1 MPVFTARKT
10 LTVLVVGSRGVGK
23 TTLGEAMAEHLS
35 QYTLEIRTCSKLP
48 LDDDPRRPR
57 IDFVVFL
64 VSMTDAASAAFVRD
78 ALESQQQLVDA
89 EFYFGR
95 SCVVASH
102 ADLTSQFAVDPQTVH
117 SLARD
122 LETVAHMVSLADRR
136 ATRQLV
142 DSLVEQAAIAARH
155 AGASAP
161 LVRSID
167 AAAFAIPT
175 M

>member
-1 MPVFTARKT
+1 VFTARKA
-10 LTVLVVGSRGVGK
+10 LTVLVVGARGVGK
-23 TTLGEAMAEHLS
+23 TTLGEAMAEHMS

-48 LDDDPRRPR
+48 LEHDERRPR
-57 IDFVVFL
+57 VDFVVFL
-64 VSMTDAASAAFVRD
+64 VSMIDASSAAFVRE
-78 ALESQQQLVDA
+78 ALETLVDA
-89 EFYFGR
+89 EFCFGR
-95 SCVVASH
+95 SCLVATH
-102 ADLTSQFAVDPQTVH
+102 ADQTSQFAVDPQTVH
-117 SLARD
+117 SLAHD
-122 LETVAHMVSLADRR
+122 LDTSAHMVSLADPR

-161 LVRSID
+161 LVRSLD